1 MLESTP
7 ADEFRHEALVYASAA
22 AFLTATTAFLR
33 AGIAGGEA
41 LMVAVD
47 QPKID
52 LLRANLDGE
61 ADQID
66 FVDMTEIGRN
76 PATIIPVWQ
85 DFIDAHSA
93 SGRRLRGIGEPAWPG
108 RSATELVECHH
119 HEALLNVAFAP
130 STPLFLLC
138 PYDASELG
146 STALASATHTHP
158 FVDHG
163 DGAQRSEH
171 FDPARVTDPFTGPLS
186 EVPPGAAEL
195 SFDGSQLRSCRWF
208 LEDQASWAGL
218 DSGRTAALAVA
229 VSEIATNSIVH
240 GGGEGVIRT
249 WSADRIFVCEVADR
263 GRITDPMAGRRRPLP
278 DGPSGRGL
286 WLTNHLCDLVQ
297 VRSGP
302 AGVVVRLHMSLV

>member
-1 MLESTP
+1 MLASTP

-22 AFLTATTAFLR
+22 AFMTATTAFLR
-33 AGIAGGEA
+33 SGIAGGEA

-146 STALASATHTHP
+146 STALASASHTHP

-163 DGAQRSEH
+163 DGANGASISTPPESPTRSQ
-171 FDPARVTDPFTGPLS
+171 ARCPRS
-186 EVPPGAAEL
+186 HRAPPSSPSTARSCAAV
-195 SFDGSQLRSCRWF
+195 DGSSRTRRAGPVSTPAAPRRWPSRS
-208 LEDQASWAGL
+208 
-218 DSGRTAALAVA
+218 V
-229 VSEIATNSIVH
+229 EIATNSIVH
-240 GGGEGVIRT
+240 GGGEGVIRA
-249 WSADRIFVCEVADR
+249 WSADRYFVCEVADR